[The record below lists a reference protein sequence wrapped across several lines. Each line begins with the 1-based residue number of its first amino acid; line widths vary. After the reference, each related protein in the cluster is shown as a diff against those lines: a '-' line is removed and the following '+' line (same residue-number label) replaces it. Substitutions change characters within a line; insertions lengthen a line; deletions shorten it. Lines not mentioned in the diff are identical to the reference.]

1 MKRKK
6 PKIELRYYYMPAG
19 SPILPL
25 LGERWVQNY
34 GTGIEDLHFHNFMEI
49 GFCYYGEGILTLGEE
64 KRKFTGRQFTVIP
77 ERFPHT
83 TNSMGNTVCK
93 WEYLFVD
100 VEGFLRKNCESAVQ
114 AEKMLRRINAGAL
127 LMNEKEEPFIT
138 ECIIRIIEIKHQEEE
153 IYIKEASELDILLLV
168 VKKKNQEKNGKQM
181 ALLAGIARLNRTPE
195 QEMLY
200 EEQSRSM
207 RIISDTL
214 DYISDHY
221 RENIKIE
228 QLSANCHLSE
238 SHFRRIFSGCMHMSP
253 VEYINLIRVRTAC
266 EKLKKTDRSVTDI
279 GTECGFASDSAFN
292 RNFRKLMGL

>member
-127 LMNEKEEPFIT
+127 LMNEKEEPFIA
-138 ECIIRIIEIKHQEEE
+138 ECIIRIMDIMRREEE
-153 IYIKEASELDILLLV
+153 FYIQEASGLL
-168 VKKKNQEKNGKQM
+168 M

-253 VEYINLIRVRTAC
+253 SPILTVAPSIPTAIISTVWPTSASFALSASPVCSAVGGGGMNEETAAAMKSCGRRRTP
-266 EKLKKTDRSVTDI
+266 T
-279 GTECGFASDSAFN
+279 
-292 RNFRKLMGL
+292 